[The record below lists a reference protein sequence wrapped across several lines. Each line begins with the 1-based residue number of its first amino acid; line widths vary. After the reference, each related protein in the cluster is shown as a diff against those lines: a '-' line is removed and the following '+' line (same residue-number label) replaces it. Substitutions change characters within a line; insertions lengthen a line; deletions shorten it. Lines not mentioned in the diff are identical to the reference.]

1 MSDTFAPT
9 PDLDAMPDDQAVA
22 LLNRVLADPD
32 VQGVDEHAAE
42 QTPAPQIGDL
52 A

>member
-1 MSDTFAPT
+1 MSEQPTT

-22 LLNRVLADPD
+22 VLNRVLADPD
-32 VQGVDEHAAE
+32 AQGVDEHPAD